1 MSSESKQRKQRGQQQ
16 TRFSLALAA
25 AFSSLLLAS
34 CGPLARGNPAG
45 LAAWHVGNRR
55 REARGRRR
63 CKADL
68 DLALRLARRPA
79 SFSVGRRAAFSQR
92 QQAVQ
97 PVLRQRIRPR
107 LPPSPFSSCGR
118 PSAAAAACS
127 ASARKSA
134 CEAKRNLGCR
144 GLGGALAHPLLPERS
159 GVPRGPLGSSEGLAC
174 PEPRRGRQR

>member
-1 MSSESKQRKQRGQQQ
+1 M
-16 TRFSLALAA
+16 
-25 AFSSLLLAS
+25 
-34 CGPLARGNPAG
+34 
-45 LAAWHVGNRR
+45 GNRR

-107 LPPSPFSSCGR
+107 LRPSPFSSCGR

-144 GLGGALAHPLLPERS
+144 GLGGALAHPLPPERS

-174 PEPRRGRQR
+174 PEPRRGRQRASPRGTPYRPTTSWYIMILLFETAIGGAKRPARGSVVSGAAAEEAPL